1 LIEGEPPAKDPAA
14 EHALWDAILAD
25 EKVDEIAVHFKN
37 NRALLRWRYAEGP
50 NHYRWF
56 DL

>member
-1 LIEGEPPAKDPAA
+1 M
-14 EHALWDAILAD
+14 AD
-25 EKVDEIAVHFKN
+25 ENVDEIGVHFKKH
-37 NRALLRWRYAEGP
+37 RVLLRWRYSEGP